1 MATSHRVS
9 KKTLASLLVIGLAA
23 LPAGADDMDRDLSRA
38 QFDVAPI
45 YSGPLLRTSSATT
58 SFVAANE
65 SGIASWYGRAF
76 NGRPTA
82 SGEIFDANA
91 LTAAH
96 PNLPLPSL
104 VKVTNQS
111 NGREIIVRVNDRGPF
126 TGDRIIDLS
135 RRAAETL
142 GMLEQGTAT
151 VTLDYIGPAP
161 REQTVQFEDN
171 TSFEPRAGQNAASTL
186 EQQKAQPKL
195 YNDTLL
201 GGVEPS
207 LGVPDPGKRMAT
219 PAKLPDPHPLKQE
232 IETQTAQQPIEPP
245 QGQGQAQA
253 QPQAE
258 VRPYYVAS
266 APVEKSAVP
275 LGPQVFVQIGA
286 FTRIDNAE
294 AVAERLQGRYASD
307 IEGIRIDDAD
317 YFRVFAGPF
326 PTRDAGETARQTLN
340 KMGLGEGFLVLR

>member
-1 MATSHRVS
+1 MATSHRAS
-9 KKTLASLLVIGLAA
+9 KKTLASLLVIGLVA
-23 LPAGADDMDRDLSRA
+23 LPARADDMDRDLSRA
-38 QFDVAPI
+38 HIDIAPI
-45 YSGPLLRTSSATT
+45 YTGQLLRTSSATS
-58 SFVAANE
+58 SFVAAKE

-82 SGEIFDANA
+82 SGEIFNADA

-104 VKVTNQS
+104 VKVTNQA
-111 NGREIIVRVNDRGPF
+111 NGREIVVRVNDRGPF
-126 TGDRIIDLS
+126 TGGRIIDLS

-161 REQTVQFEDN
+161 RKQTVQFDDSA
-171 TSFEPRAGQNAASTL
+171 SFQPSVGPNAASAL
-186 EQQKAQPKL
+186 EQQKAKPTL

-207 LGVPDPGKRMAT
+207 LGVPDPGKRIAT
-219 PAKLPDPHPLKQE
+219 PAKLQEPRPLKPE
-232 IETQTAQQPIEPP
+232 VETQTAQQQPEPPIER
-245 QGQGQAQA
+245 GQASI
-253 QPQAE
+253 
-258 VRPYYVAS
+258 RPYNVAS
-266 APVEKSAVP
+266 DPTENSAMP
-275 LGPQVFVQIGA
+275 LGPQVFIQIGA

-294 AVAERLQGRYASD
+294 AVSERLRGQFETD
-307 IEGIRIDDAD
+307 IEAIRIENAD

-326 PTRDAGETARQTLN
+326 ATRDAGETARQTLSTL
-340 KMGLGEGFLVLR
+340 GLGEGFLVLR